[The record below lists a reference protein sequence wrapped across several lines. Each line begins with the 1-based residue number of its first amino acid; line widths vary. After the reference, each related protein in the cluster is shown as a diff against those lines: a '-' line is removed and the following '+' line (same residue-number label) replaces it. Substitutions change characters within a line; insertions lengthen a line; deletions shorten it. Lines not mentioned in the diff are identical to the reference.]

1 MKLNEL
7 KLRSFR
13 NYGETAVAFDPGVNL
28 IVGDNAQGKTNLLEA
43 IAYLGSGKSFRTQKT
58 GELVRFGGEFGEIE
72 GKVFSQDREQTLRW
86 VLFPGS
92 RPRQLWRNGAKQE
105 SNRDIAGLLPTVLF
119 CPEDL
124 MILKLGAAQR
134 RRFGDSALCGLRPN
148 YDAALTE
155 YSRIL
160 DQKSRILKDHFDHP
174 GVLEILPEYNTRLC
188 QVGALLI
195 SYRAR
200 FYDSLGKAAAKY
212 HSQFSGGTEEFSL
225 EYKTVSTVT
234 DPFAPVSVLTQNLLD
249 HLDSHHRAELETGQ
263 CLTGPHKADFT
274 VTLSG
279 IDLKACLAQN
289 KDFVAWLSISGTVIS
304 YPVVR
309 SDDSAYYLSHL
320 FSGKKSKLG
329 CLFSLKSSDYQQP
342 SQNIAIYGHHLSHS
356 DAMFSTLIDY
366 KQEAYYAEHSVIT
379 LDSIYGRRNYRIFA
393 VLNMKVSDWDPATAS
408 FGSGKAFLQFVNR
421 AKRKALYSTDVEVK
435 EDDHILT
442 LITCDRSY
450 GGASGRLIVIAVQA
464 QKLKRRNTC
473 S

>member
-92 RPRQLWRNGAKQE
+92 RPRQLWRNGAKKK
-105 SNRDIAGLLPTVLF
+105 SNRDIAGVLPTVLF

-212 HSQFSGGTEEFSL
+212 HSQFSGGAEEFSL

-263 CLTGPHKADFT
+263 CLTGPHKDDFT

-279 IDLKACLAQN
+279 IDLKAYGSQGQTRTAAISLKLAQRELMAREWGEEPVLLLDDVLSELDSGRQ
-289 KDFVAWLSISGTVIS
+289 DFVLN
-304 YPVVR
+304 
-309 SDDSAYYLSHL
+309 
-320 FSGKKSKLG
+320 
-329 CLFSLKSSDYQQP
+329 Q
-342 SQNIAIYGHHLSHS
+342 
-356 DAMFSTLIDY
+356 
-366 KQEAYYAEHSVIT
+366 IT
-379 LDSIYGRRNYRIFA
+379 TGQVF
-393 VLNMKVSDWDPATAS
+393 
-408 FGSGKAFLQFVNR
+408 
-421 AKRKALYSTDVEVK
+421 
-435 EDDHILT
+435 
-442 LITCDRSY
+442 ITCCEP
-450 GGASGRLIVIAVQA
+450 GRFTRLGKTIVIQNGNVM
-464 QKLKRRNTC
+464 
-473 S
+473 

>member
-72 GKVFSQDREQTLRW
+72 GKVFSQEREQTLRW

-92 RPRQLWRNGAKQE
+92 RPRQLWRNGAKKK
-105 SNRDIAGLLPTVLF
+105 SNRDIAGVLPTVLF

-249 HLDSHHRAELETGQ
+249 HLDSHHRAEMETGQ
-263 CLTGPHKADFT
+263 CLTGPHKDDFT

-279 IDLKACLAQN
+279 IDLKAYGSQGQTRTAAISLKLAQRELMAREWGEEPVLLLDDVLSELDSGRQ
-289 KDFVAWLSISGTVIS
+289 DFVLN
-304 YPVVR
+304 
-309 SDDSAYYLSHL
+309 
-320 FSGKKSKLG
+320 
-329 CLFSLKSSDYQQP
+329 Q
-342 SQNIAIYGHHLSHS
+342 
-356 DAMFSTLIDY
+356 
-366 KQEAYYAEHSVIT
+366 IT
-379 LDSIYGRRNYRIFA
+379 TGQVF
-393 VLNMKVSDWDPATAS
+393 
-408 FGSGKAFLQFVNR
+408 
-421 AKRKALYSTDVEVK
+421 
-435 EDDHILT
+435 
-442 LITCDRSY
+442 ITCCEP
-450 GGASGRLIVIAVQA
+450 GRFTRLGKTIVIQNGNVM
-464 QKLKRRNTC
+464 
-473 S
+473 